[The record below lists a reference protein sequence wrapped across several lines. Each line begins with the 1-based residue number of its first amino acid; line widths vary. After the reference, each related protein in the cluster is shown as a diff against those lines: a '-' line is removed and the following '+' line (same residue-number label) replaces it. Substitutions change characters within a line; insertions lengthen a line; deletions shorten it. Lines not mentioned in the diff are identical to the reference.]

1 MDSTNIAPR
10 SCKCISGD
18 PRDIHTAGLAIIR
31 INLHRKMSRWS
42 QATGCVPALRC
53 RTLREAEQH
62 VDEEMR
68 PHGYLRKFAM
78 RMSSMI
84 LLAALTTPFVTTPT
98 AAAWVHRY
106 KTEEATKKHCPNDEI
121 VWGSSRGTYYPK
133 ESRLYGKSRGGAYA
147 CAREAYA
154 GGWRQDSE

>member
-1 MDSTNIAPR
+1 
-10 SCKCISGD
+10 
-18 PRDIHTAGLAIIR
+18 
-31 INLHRKMSRWS
+31 MSRWS

-68 PHGYLRKFAM
+68 PHGHLRKFAM

-106 KTEEATKKHCPNDEI
+106 KTEEAAKKHCPNDEI